1 MCREQNSRAR
11 VKEAE
16 QRRALVARLALFLL
30 IGLLLAAT
38 GQGKKRPPAQ
48 PLDLNTATAAQLAQV
63 PGIGPTTAQAIV
75 RFRQKSGPFRRVEDL
90 LAIRGISQQKLER
103 LKPYFFVISSRPTTR

>member
-1 MCREQNSRAR
+1 MCREQNSRVR
-11 VKEAE
+11 EAG
-16 QRRALVARLALFLL
+16 QRRVLVARLALFLL

-38 GQGKKRPPAQ
+38 TQGRKRPPAQ
-48 PLDLNTATAAQLAQV
+48 PLDLNIATAAQLAQV

-103 LKPYFFVISSRPTTR
+103 LKPYFFVIPSRPATQ